1 MRSQVICNHYPMFE
15 TPEFKALLQEDDGI
29 KSLYLTLMQYELEL
43 MIADRKSRLQS
54 IRMQD
59 VPRDEEEKKK
69 LPELF

>member
-1 MRSQVICNHYPMFE
+1 MFE
-15 TPEFKALLQEDDGI
+15 TPEFKALLKEDDGI

-43 MIADRKSRLQS
+43 MIADRKSRLHS

-59 VPRDEEEKKK
+59 IPKDEEEKKK